1 MSTNY
6 AKRKT
11 RLVLFV
17 VYPGV
22 TLLDVTGPAQVFSS
36 ANNELDKQSAR
47 YETIIA
53 SDDGGLVATDT
64 GIEINTQSLS
74 DIAAATID
82 TLVVAGGNG
91 VFDAALNT
99 GMVSWLKKAMPL
111 ARRVVSTCM
120 GVFLTAET
128 GLLANRTVTTHWRW
142 TDKLQADYPD
152 LNVVCEPIFINHGNY
167 ASTAGVT
174 AGIDLSLTLVEED
187 HDRRI
192 ALAVAKNLV
201 LYLRRTGTQSQFS
214 CSLLFQASEQ
224 TDRFE
229 ALNTWIDQNME
240 ENLSVDVLA
249 QRVDMSPRNFSRA
262 YTEHV
267 GHSPGKAVELARLER
282 AKIMLET
289 TNIAIKKIAL
299 QLGFNDYERMRRTF
313 VRHTGISPIDYRRR
327 FGL

>member
-6 AKRKT
+6 DKT
-11 RLVLFV
+11 KARLILFI

-36 ANNELDKQSAR
+36 ANVELSDR
-47 YETIIA
+47 CRCYETLIA
-53 SDDGGLVATDT
+53 SDNGGLVATDT
-64 GIEINTQSLS
+64 GIEIHTQALS
-74 DIAAATID
+74 DFARVKID

-99 GMVSWLKKAMPL
+99 RVIAWLKKAMPL
-111 ARRVVSTCM
+111 SRRVVSTCM

-128 GLLANRTVTTHWRW
+128 GLLTNKTVTTHWRW
-142 TDKLQADYPD
+142 TDKLQADYPHLD
-152 LNVVCEPIFINHGNY
+152 VVCEPIFVKQGNY
-167 ASTAGVT
+167 ASSAGVT
-174 AGIDLSLTLVEED
+174 SGIDLALAMVEED

-214 CSLLFQASEQ
+214 SSLLFQGSEQ
-224 TDRFE
+224 TDKFE
-229 ALNTWIDQNME
+229 ELNTWIDQNLQAD
-240 ENLSVDVLA
+240 LSVDVLA
-249 QRVDMSPRNFSRA
+249 KQVDMSPRNFSRA

-267 GHSPGKAVELARLER
+267 GYSPGKAVELVRLER

-289 TNIAIKKIAL
+289 TGIPIKTISL
-299 QLGFNDYERMRRTF
+299 QLGFRDYERMRRTF
-313 VRHTGISPIDYRRR
+313 IRHTGISPIDYRRR